1 MTKKPK
7 RSAADKVV
15 LGQLGCGNYR
25 PVFEPVVEITSL
37 DWRSKWISLE
47 PVVEGPFTEADP
59 VRLIYLDESGLGEE
73 RFLVVAGVIVEA
85 DSQYMA
91 VARHLRALIA
101 EVVPPEKRHG
111 FAFEAK
117 KLFSG
122 KKPFDKHSLSKRIE
136 ILSQIL
142 QIPGLFELPVVYGY
156 LDKHAPVK
164 GLTEEQLRETDS
176 LANKHGVTFTMC
188 AMAAEQ
194 YMKKYARKEEVATLH
209 AEDNRETH
217 QMLRVARKSL
227 AGGSK
232 YDIRRLLGPKAVEVL
247 PTTRIV
253 DGISFHEKDDAFLIQ
268 LADACAFLLRVAF
281 EGRKDCAVFYDA
293 FTGGHP
299 DVLKGLAERT
309 AIHPLAGNIIQFH
322 EIIA

>member
-1 MTKKPK
+1 M
-7 RSAADKVV
+7 AAKHILGAAFNQGAFPTIGVVNLATVDLV

-117 KLFSG
+117 K
-122 KKPFDKHSLSKRIE
+122 
-136 ILSQIL
+136 
-142 QIPGLFELPVVYGY
+142 
-156 LDKHAPVK
+156 
-164 GLTEEQLRETDS
+164 
-176 LANKHGVTFTMC
+176 
-188 AMAAEQ
+188 
-194 YMKKYARKEEVATLH
+194 
-209 AEDNRETH
+209 
-217 QMLRVARKSL
+217 
-227 AGGSK
+227 
-232 YDIRRLLGPKAVEVL
+232 
-247 PTTRIV
+247 
-253 DGISFHEKDDAFLIQ
+253 
-268 LADACAFLLRVAF
+268 
-281 EGRKDCAVFYDA
+281 
-293 FTGGHP
+293 
-299 DVLKGLAERT
+299 
-309 AIHPLAGNIIQFH
+309 
-322 EIIA
+322 